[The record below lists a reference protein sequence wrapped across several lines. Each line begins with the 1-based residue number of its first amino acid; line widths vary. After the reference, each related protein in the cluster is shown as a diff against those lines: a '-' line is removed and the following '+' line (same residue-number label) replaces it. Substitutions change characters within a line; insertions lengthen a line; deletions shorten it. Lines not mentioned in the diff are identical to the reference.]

1 MLADW
6 PEEEPL
12 LGPEVSVGALEPGPA
27 GGVPCSNFV
36 SLPLTPTALLVAR
49 ALAVGLEL
57 FSVTFSP
64 AELLDLGPDVEV
76 EVGAELFAP
85 GRAMPSTEEE
95 LPPGAVAM
103 LIPNR
108 PALSIGSSLD
118 GLPSSVGMTE
128 AKRPM
133 ASLGPVCAAAVPTA
147 GVVGACC

>member
-12 LGPEVSVGALEPGPA
+12 LGLEVPVGALEPGPA

-36 SLPLTPTALLVAR
+36 SVPLTPTALLVAR

-64 AELLDLGPDVEV
+64 AELLDLGEEVDV
-76 EVGAELFAP
+76 VGAELFAP
-85 GRAMPSTEEE
+85 GRAVPSTEEE

-133 ASLGPVCAAAVPTA
+133 ASLGPVCADAVPTA